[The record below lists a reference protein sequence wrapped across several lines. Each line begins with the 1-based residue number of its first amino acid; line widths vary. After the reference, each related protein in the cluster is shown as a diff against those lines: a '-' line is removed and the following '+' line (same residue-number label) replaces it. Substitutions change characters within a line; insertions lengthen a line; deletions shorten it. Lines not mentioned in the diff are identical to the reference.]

1 MSNAPPHD
9 TQDTLDAPSPG
20 PKLLGALPNGTESL
34 EAGLTLLAPEV
45 PGAAAGAEPSWL
57 PVVEPRSYEIAG
69 EVGRGGIGR
78 VLRACDTRLNRP
90 VAIKELLGSA
100 GEVAEERF
108 VREALLTAR
117 LQHPSIVPLYE
128 AGRWPSGAPFYA
140 MKLVTGRSLE
150 EVIAESR
157 TLEQRLALLPHV
169 LAATEAMA
177 YAHSEQ
183 IIHRDLKPANVL
195 VGAFGETVV
204 IDWGLAK
211 DLALP
216 EVEEPPREPTRPR
229 APPAP
234 RSARRAGP
242 G

>member
-1 MSNAPPHD
+1 M
-9 TQDTLDAPSPG
+9 
-20 PKLLGALPNGTESL
+20 
-34 EAGLTLLAPEV
+34 
-45 PGAAAGAEPSWL
+45 
-57 PVVEPRSYEIAG
+57 
-69 EVGRGGIGR
+69 
-78 VLRACDTRLNRP
+78 LRASDTRLNRP

-150 EVIAESR
+150 DVIAESL
-157 TLEQRLALLPHV
+157 TLPQRLALLPHV
-169 LAATEAMA
+169 LAAAEAMA
-177 YAHSEQ
+177 YAHSER

-211 DLALP
+211 DLAAP
-216 EVEEPPREPTRPR
+216 EVDGLEQEPAATIAPPRP
-229 APPAP
+229 
-234 RSARRAGP
+234 ARRAGRAP
-242 G
+242 RRRPRR